1 MRDTPLPQ
9 PSVAG
14 SIAPSDLVVRLP
26 RHEASYWGDAV
37 RRLRRNKLA
46 VLGAVLVA
54 VIMLLAVGADILTP
68 YPYAKASFS
77 HAYESPNPRY
87 PLGTDPLG
95 RDLLSRMIYGA
106 RISMIVGVGSQV
118 LVVLIGVPIGALAGY
133 HGGKLDLY
141 LMRAVDVMYA
151 FPTLLFVILIMSAL
165 GAGLLNI
172 FIAIGVTGWVTLC
185 RLTRGQILALR
196 EQEFVIGA
204 RAAGA
209 TSWQVIL
216 RHLLP
221 NALAPIIV
229 AVTFGVPRAIF
240 TEAALSFIGVGINP
254 PLPSWGGMVGEYQ
267 TYLRSYWYMATFPA
281 VAIGLTMLS
290 FSFLGDGLRDALD
303 PTQKR

>member
-303 PTQKR
+303 PTLKR

>member
-9 PSVAG
+9 SSVAG
-14 SIAPSDLVVRLP
+14 SIAPPDLIVRLP
-26 RHEASYWGDAV
+26 RHEASYWRDAV

-46 VLGAVLVA
+46 VAGAVLVA
-54 VIMLLAVGADILTP
+54 AVMLLAVGADILAP

-106 RISMIVGVGSQV
+106 RISMIVGIGSQV

-196 EQEFVIGA
+196 EQEFIIGA
-204 RAAGA
+204 HAAGA
-209 TSWQVIL
+209 TSWQVIF

>member
-1 MRDTPLPQ
+1 MRDAYAPIRE
-9 PSVAG
+9 
-14 SIAPSDLVVRLP
+14 IAPQVVDLGAAR
-26 RHEASYWGDAV
+26 RGTTYWQDAV

-46 VLGAVLVA
+46 VAGAGMVALILFVA
-54 VIMLLAVGADILTP
+54 VAADVLEP
-68 YPYAKASFS
+68 YPYDKASFS
-77 HAYESPNPRY
+77 HAYESPSSRY

-106 RISMIVGVGSQV
+106 RISMIVGLGSQV
-118 LVVLIGVPIGALAGY
+118 LVVAIGVPIGALAGY
-133 HGGKLDLY
+133 CGGKLDMY

-185 RLTRGQILALR
+185 RLTRGQMLALR
-196 EQEFVIGA
+196 EQEYVMGA

-216 RHLLP
+216 RHLIP

-229 AVTFGVPRAIF
+229 AITFGVPRAIF

-267 TYLRSYWYMATFPA
+267 SSLRSYWYMATCPA
-281 VAIGLTMLS
+281 VAIGLTMLA

-303 PTQKR
+303 PTLKR

>member
-196 EQEFVIGA
+196 EQEFIIGA
-204 RAAGA
+204 HAAGA
-209 TSWQVIL
+209 TSWQVIF